1 MRSSCA
7 LWVYAASW
15 AVMILPPHRCH
26 LLSLLCGVWNAGQH
40 IPSVSHA
47 PCSAVV
53 TNNLTAHS
61 PLLLAWLLLSI
72 LALLRL
78 AATATLSPL
87 LLLHWQVLIRV
98 IVDKLIHIS
107 SFLTLQTEENHS
119 CCIKSSSEFADISAT
134 SAITH
139 TSSTAAFL
147 LFFGH
152 FLRSICKGEQ
162 VLGLLHIQRS
172 LLQELLLFLQLS
184 VPLFFLTRCNNDKSL
199 SKVSYNQNVFWV
211 SKTWEDHMYLFFH
224 HLLTQQIPLLFLF
237 GAELLLLF
245 ILLSGSCYV
254 VLSLT

>member
-1 MRSSCA
+1 
-7 LWVYAASW
+7 
-15 AVMILPPHRCH
+15 MILPPHRCH
-26 LLSLLCGVWNAGQH
+26 LLSLLCGVWNSGQH
-40 IPSVSHA
+40 IPSVSHE

-78 AATATLSPL
+78 AATATLPPL
-87 LLLHWQVLIRV
+87 LLPQWQVFIRV
-98 IVDKLIHIS
+98 VIDKLIHIS
-107 SFLTLQTEENHS
+107 SFLTLQTERNNKKIIHN
-119 CCIKSSSEFADISAT
+119 CIQSSSEFADISAT

-152 FLRSICKGEQ
+152 FLWSICKGEQ
-162 VLGLLHIQRS
+162 VLGLLHIQCS

-184 VPLFFLTRCNNDKSL
+184 VPLFFLRCNNDKSV
-199 SKVSYNQNVFWV
+199 SMVSYNQNVFWV
-211 SKTWEDHMYLFFH
+211 SKTWEDHTYLFFH
-224 HLLTQQIPLLFLF
+224 YLLTQQIPLLFLF
-237 GAELLLLF
+237 GTELLLLF

-254 VLSLT
+254 VLSLTQQVRALPAIR